1 MNSEYKILI
10 DDQNNVIKAKDYEID
25 QLKNENN
32 DLNNRLTSIQKEIE
46 TKKQKSDR
54 HGWNGPTKNYKQ

>member
-10 DDQNNVIKAKDYEID
+10 DDQNNVIKAKDNEID
-25 QLKNENN
+25 QLKKENN

-46 TKKQKSDR
+46 TKK
-54 HGWNGPTKNYKQ
+54 